1 MRAAE
6 PRGMERIEKSIEVNV
21 PVRTAYNQWTQF
33 ESFPLFME
41 GVQQVDQLDD
51 RRLRWVATVAGRRK
65 EWEAEILEQA
75 PDQVVSWR
83 SVSGALNNG
92 SVTFVPLDS
101 DRCKVTLILTY
112 EPEGALERAGD
123 ALGLVAM
130 RVGEDLERFKRFIEE
145 REVES
150 GGWRGEIH
158 DARVQSRPKPAAQD
172 VGLPAE
178 RKYKPKF

>member
-1 MRAAE
+1 
-6 PRGMERIEKSIEVNV
+6 MERIEKSIEVDV

-41 GVQQVDQLDD
+41 GVEQVDQLTEK
-51 RRLRWVATVAGRRK
+51 RLRWVATVAGRRK
-65 EWEAEILEQA
+65 EWEAEILEQT

-83 SVSGALNNG
+83 SISGAVNNG
-92 SVTFVPLDS
+92 SVQFTPIDS
-101 DRCKVTLILTY
+101 DRCKITLILTY

-130 RVGEDLERFKRFIEE
+130 RIGEDLERFKSFIEE

-158 DARVQSRPKPAAQD
+158 DGRVKVRSKQGADLVRAAD
-172 VGLPAE
+172 IDTG
-178 RKYKPKF
+178 RDF

>member
-1 MRAAE
+1 
-6 PRGMERIEKSIEVNV
+6 MERIEKSIEVDV
-21 PVRTAYNQWTQF
+21 PVRVAYNQWTQF

-51 RRLRWVATVAGRRK
+51 KRLRWVATVAGRRK
-65 EWEAEILEQA
+65 EWEAEIVEQT

-92 SVTFVPLDS
+92 SVQFAPLDG
-101 DRCKVTLILTY
+101 DRCRITLILTY

-130 RVGEDLERFKRFIEE
+130 RIGEDLERFKSFIEE

-158 DARVQSRPKPAAQD
+158 DARVQRRPERPSRKESDRQ
-172 VGLPAE
+172 VGMTREGGL
-178 RKYKPKF
+178 

>member
-1 MRAAE
+1 
-6 PRGMERIEKSIEVNV
+6 MERIEKSIEVNV

-65 EWEAEILEQA
+65 EWEAEIVEQV

-83 SVSGALNNG
+83 SVTGARNNG
-92 SVTFVPLDS
+92 SVSFTPLDV
-101 DRCKVTLILTY
+101 DRCTVTLILTY

-130 RVGEDLERFKRFIEE
+130 RVGEDLDRFKSVIEE
-145 REVES
+145 RQVES

-158 DARVQSRPKPAAQD
+158 DGRVQAKKKPVAQD
-172 VGLPAE
+172 IGLPAE
-178 RKYKPKF
+178 RKYGPKF

>member
-1 MRAAE
+1 
-6 PRGMERIEKSIEVNV
+6 MERIEKAIEVDV

-75 PDQVVSWR
+75 PDEVVSWR
-83 SVSGALNNG
+83 SVTGALNNG
-92 SVTFVPLDS
+92 SVEFTPLDV

-130 RVGEDLERFKRFIEE
+130 RVGEDLERFKSFIEE
-145 REVES
+145 RQVES
-150 GGWRGEIH
+150 GGWRGEIR
-158 DARVQSRPKPAAQD
+158 DGRVRAKRKPAAENI
-172 VGLPAE
+172 GLPAE
-178 RKYKPKF
+178 RKYGPKF

>member
-1 MRAAE
+1 
-6 PRGMERIEKSIEVNV
+6 MERIEKSIEVAV
-21 PVRTAYNQWTQF
+21 PARTAYNQWTQF

-51 RRLRWVATVAGRRK
+51 KRLRWVATVAGRRK
-65 EWEAEILEQA
+65 EWEAEILEQV

-83 SVSGALNNG
+83 SVTGALNNG
-92 SVTFVPLDS
+92 SVEFTPLDV

-123 ALGLVAM
+123 ALGLVGM
-130 RVGEDLERFKRFIEE
+130 RVGEDLDRFKSFIEE

-158 DARVQSRPKPAAQD
+158 EGRVQRRPERPAARSRVPDLRQD
-172 VGLPAE
+172 RGEMP
-178 RKYKPKF
+178 